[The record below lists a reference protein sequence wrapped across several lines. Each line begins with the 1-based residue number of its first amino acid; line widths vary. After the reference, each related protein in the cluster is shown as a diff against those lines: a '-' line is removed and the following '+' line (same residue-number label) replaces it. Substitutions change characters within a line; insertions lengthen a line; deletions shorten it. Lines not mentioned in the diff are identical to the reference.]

1 MVRGLELFKAHFK
14 GHEDCFVL
22 IGGTACD
29 LAMDAVGEEFRA
41 TKDLDIVLCVEHLTP
56 DFVRAIW
63 EFVRAGR
70 YDNRQRSTGRR
81 LFYRF
86 FEPAVET
93 YPYMLELFSRLPDSL
108 KFKGA
113 GRLTPIPID
122 GKASSLSAI
131 LMDDE
136 YYKFLQ
142 HGTTM
147 AEGLPVVRPEYLVPL
162 KARAW
167 LDLVRRRNGGEQ
179 VDSDDIRKHR
189 NDVFKLFLILDP
201 GVIPRLSGQLADD
214 LGAFARAML
223 DERLDLK
230 SLGYPKSRKQDELI
244 EQIKKSYGIFW
255 GN

>member
-1 MVRGLELFKAHFK
+1 MVRGLELFKKHFK

-29 LAMDAVGEEFRA
+29 LAMDAVGEQFRV
-41 TKDLDIVLCVEHLTP
+41 TKDLDIVLCVEKLTP
-56 DFVRAIW
+56 DFVRAFW
-63 EFVRAGR
+63 EFVKAGQ
-70 YDNRQRSTGRR
+70 YDNRQKSTGRR

-93 YPYMLELFSRLPDSL
+93 YPYMLELFSRMPDSL

-113 GRLTPIPID
+113 GRLTPIPMD

-131 LMDDE
+131 LLDNE
-136 YYKFLQ
+136 YYEFLQ
-142 HGTTM
+142 DGKTVTD
-147 AEGLPVVRPEYLVPL
+147 GLPVVSPEYLVPL

-167 LDLVRRRNGGEQ
+167 LDLDRRRKEGEQ
-179 VDSDDIRKHR
+179 IDSDDILKHR

-201 GVIPRLSGQLADD
+201 DDIPHLSGQVADD

-223 DERLDLK
+223 DERLDMK
-230 SLGYPKSRKQDELI
+230 SLGYPKGRRKEDII
-244 EQIKKSYGIFW
+244 ENIRKSYGVS
-255 GN
+255 G